1 MKKIIVL
8 ATMTIAISAIFCACN
23 GSTSANTDQDS
34 KETADV
40 EAIVDEDLNELMGEI
55 SADVEA
61 KDASALQSSIEAF
74 KARIQALINAG
85 NGEVAQKYL
94 QSLQEFIETNKEEVT
109 AISATVA
116 ESADASIADLVQK
129 VAALP
134 LDVAEGAT
142 KAAEG
147 VANAAADKANEAV
160 EATKAAAEAAKTDA
174 ENKANEAINA
184 EKQKAN
190 EAIDAQKQKAN
201 DAVNKAAEDVKKSLG
216 L

>member
-94 QSLQEFIETNKEEVT
+94 QSLQEFLETNKEEVT

-147 VANAAADKANEAV
+147 VANAAANKANEAV
-160 EATKAAAEAAKTDA
+160 QKLQRLMPRTKPTRQSMQRSRRLT
-174 ENKANEAINA
+174 
-184 EKQKAN
+184 KQSTHRSRKPTM
-190 EAIDAQKQKAN
+190 QSTK
-201 DAVNKAAEDVKKSLG
+201 L
-216 L
+216 LRT

>member
-8 ATMTIAISAIFCACN
+8 VAVTFAISATFCACN

-34 KETADV
+34 TATEDI
-40 EAIVDEDLNELMGEI
+40 EAIVDEDLNELMEEI
-55 SADVEA
+55 TADVEA
-61 KDASALQSSIEAF
+61 KDAPALQSSIEAF

-85 NGEVAQKYL
+85 NVEVAQKYL
-94 QSLQEFIETNKEEVT
+94 QSIQEFLLTNKEEVT
-109 AISATVA
+109 AISSTVA

-142 KAAEG
+142 EAAEG
-147 VANAAADKANEAV
+147 VANAAVDKANETV
-160 EATKAAAEAAKTDA
+160 EATKAAADAAQTEAK
-174 ENKANEAINA
+174 N
-184 EKQKAN
+184 KAN

-201 DAVNKAAEDVKKSLG
+201 EAIDKAADDVKKSLG